1 MFTLK
6 FVRENVDL
14 IKKNIEKRGQLNK
27 LDLVDELLK
36 LDEDYLKLLKEN
48 QDLRA
53 LRNKLTIEINKL
65 RKEGK
70 DFKLK
75 IKDVKDI
82 PQKISKTDE
91 ELDSFRIKIDSILYQ
106 LPNLLDKSVGT
117 KNKIVEKWG
126 EPKKKK
132 TVNHYELAE
141 KLSVLDCE
149 TSAKVTGNGFY
160 YLKGSLARLNMA
172 LIQFAIETL
181 TKKGFTYVEPPLML
195 RKKVCDSVIDMD
207 FFKEHVYKIEG
218 EDLYLIGT
226 SEHPLIAMYMN
237 EIIREKDLPLKLCGY
252 SMCFRKEIGAH
263 GIDEKGIFRT
273 HQFNKVEQI
282 VICNPSESDKL
293 YEEILKNSTFLL
305 KKLKLPYRV
314 VQFGAKEVGDWKSKY
329 ADIEVWSS
337 RKNDYIETM
346 SCSNLTD
353 FQSRKLGIKVEGH
366 GEVYYPHTLNN
377 TGIAT
382 SRILVAILENNQ
394 TTKGTVKVPS
404 VLVPYMG
411 GVKEIK

>member
-27 LDLVDELLK
+27 LDLVDHLLK

-91 ELDSFRIKIDSILYQ
+91 ELDSFRIRIDSILYQ

-132 TVNHYELAE
+132 TVNHYELQ
-141 KLSVLDCE
+141 LQIVL
-149 TSAKVTGNGFY
+149 
-160 YLKGSLARLNMA
+160 R
-172 LIQFAIETL
+172 
-181 TKKGFTYVEPPLML
+181 P
-195 RKKVCDSVIDMD
+195 
-207 FFKEHVYKIEG
+207 
-218 EDLYLIGT
+218 YLI
-226 SEHPLIAMYMN
+226 
-237 EIIREKDLPLKLCGY
+237 
-252 SMCFRKEIGAH
+252 
-263 GIDEKGIFRT
+263 
-273 HQFNKVEQI
+273 
-282 VICNPSESDKL
+282 
-293 YEEILKNSTFLL
+293 LL
-305 KKLKLPYRV
+305 
-314 VQFGAKEVGDWKSKY
+314 
-329 ADIEVWSS
+329 
-337 RKNDYIETM
+337 T
-346 SCSNLTD
+346 NL
-353 FQSRKLGIKVEGH
+353 
-366 GEVYYPHTLNN
+366 LNN
-377 TGIAT
+377 KI
-382 SRILVAILENNQ
+382 
-394 TTKGTVKVPS
+394 
-404 VLVPYMG
+404 
-411 GVKEIK
+411 

>member
-91 ELDSFRIKIDSILYQ
+91 ELDSFRIRIDSILYQ

-172 LIQFAIETL
+172 LIQFAIEVL
-181 TKKGFTYVEPPLML
+181 TKKGFIYVEP
-195 RKKVCDSVIDMD
+195 
-207 FFKEHVYKIEG
+207 
-218 EDLYLIGT
+218 
-226 SEHPLIAMYMN
+226 PLIAMYMN

-337 RKNDYIETM
+337 RKNYYIETM

>member
-1 MFTLK
+1 
-6 FVRENVDL
+6 
-14 IKKNIEKRGQLNK
+14 
-27 LDLVDELLK
+27 
-36 LDEDYLKLLKEN
+36 
-48 QDLRA
+48 
-53 LRNKLTIEINKL
+53 
-65 RKEGK
+65 
-70 DFKLK
+70 
-75 IKDVKDI
+75 
-82 PQKISKTDE
+82 
-91 ELDSFRIKIDSILYQ
+91 
-106 LPNLLDKSVGT
+106 
-117 KNKIVEKWG
+117 
-126 EPKKKK
+126 
-132 TVNHYELAE
+132 
-141 KLSVLDCE
+141 
-149 TSAKVTGNGFY
+149 
-160 YLKGSLARLNMA
+160 MA
-172 LIQFAIETL
+172 LIQFAIEVL
-181 TKKGFTYVEPPLML
+181 TKKGFIYVEPPLML

>member
-91 ELDSFRIKIDSILYQ
+91 ELDSFRIRIDSILYQ

-172 LIQFAIETL
+172 LIQFAIEVL
-181 TKKGFTYVEPPLML
+181 TKKGFIYVEPPLML

-207 FFKEHVYKIEG
+207 FFKEHVYKI
-218 EDLYLIGT
+218 
-226 SEHPLIAMYMN
+226 
-237 EIIREKDLPLKLCGY
+237 
-252 SMCFRKEIGAH
+252 
-263 GIDEKGIFRT
+263 
-273 HQFNKVEQI
+273 EQI

-411 GVKEIK
+411 GIKEIK